1 MSTEKMLI
9 DIKNSM
15 FARMNGIIL
24 RTLNVIENN
33 RCRLS
38 SFEFAFNATVSNE
51 QLQELGIDAIIKNT
65 IALTRAV
72 AYKRSLDIKNKSA
85 LENGAEQFQTVI
97 FETMSRDNPKLYRE
111 LKKFIK
117 NKSKELNCKPSE

>member
-1 MSTEKMLI
+1 MLI

-38 SFEFAFNATVSNE
+38 SFEFAFNATVKHDEFISNVKY
-51 QLQELGIDAIIKNT
+51 LS
-65 IALTRAV
+65 R
-72 AYKRSLDIKNKSA
+72 
-85 LENGAEQFQTVI
+85 NGYINPWNCYGKPTDFRAEQFNDTEMTLTAKEIQI
-97 FETMSRDNPKLYRE
+97 LRE
-111 LKKFIK
+111 KITDCCILCITGRT
-117 NKSKELNCKPSE
+117 L